1 MTKHYNYCHK
11 FTFTERTSCDKVRAK
26 LLREMNMAQ
35 LVIGIVGMLCIIGVN
50 YVPSTSIYFDT
61 ISVLFVIGVASF
73 YVLAVGG
80 NTIQKI
86 SRFGK
91 AALHAAT
98 LGFFIGLAGIA
109 AMDDPPVA
117 AHQVAIFVLVFGYV
131 IYFVCSA
138 IVERYENE
146 GND

>member
-1 MTKHYNYCHK
+1 
-11 FTFTERTSCDKVRAK
+11 
-26 LLREMNMAQ
+26 MAQ
-35 LVIGIVGMLCIIGVN
+35 LVIGIAGMLCIIGVN
-50 YVPSTSIYFDT
+50 YVPNTSIHFDT
-61 ISVLFVIGVASF
+61 ISALFVIGVASF
-73 YVLAVGG
+73 YVLAAGG
-80 NTIQKI
+80 STIQKI

-98 LGFFIGLAGIA
+98 LSFFIGLAGIA

>member
-1 MTKHYNYCHK
+1 
-11 FTFTERTSCDKVRAK
+11 
-26 LLREMNMAQ
+26 MAQ
-35 LVIGIVGMLCIIGVN
+35 LIIGIIGMLSIIGVT
-50 YVPSTSIYFDT
+50 YVPNTSIYFDT
-61 ISVLFVIGVASF
+61 ISALFVIGVASF

-80 NTIQKI
+80 STLQKI

-131 IYFVCSA
+131 IHFVCSA

-146 GND
+146 ENN

>member
-1 MTKHYNYCHK
+1 
-11 FTFTERTSCDKVRAK
+11 
-26 LLREMNMAQ
+26 MAQ
-35 LVIGIVGMLCIIGVN
+35 LIIGIIGMLSIIGVT
-50 YVPSTSIYFDT
+50 YVPNTSIYFDT
-61 ISVLFVIGVASF
+61 ISALFVIGVASF

-80 NTIQKI
+80 STLQKI

-131 IYFVCSA
+131 IHFVCAA

-146 GND
+146 ENNYRDRIF

>member
-1 MTKHYNYCHK
+1 MP
-11 FTFTERTSCDKVRAK
+11 FLLSFSDRTSCDKVTAK
-26 LLREMNMAQ
+26 LLREMEMTQ
-35 LVIGIVGMLCIIGVN
+35 LIISIVGMLCIIGIT
-50 YVPSTSIYFDT
+50 YVPNTSIYFDT
-61 ISVLFVIGVASF
+61 ISALFVIGVASF

-80 NTIQKI
+80 STLQKI
-86 SRFGK
+86 DRFGK
-91 AALHAAT
+91 AAQHAAT

-131 IYFVCSA
+131 IHFVCSA

>member
-1 MTKHYNYCHK
+1 MKHHNYGYK
-11 FTFTERTSCDKVRAK
+11 FAFKERTSCDKVRAK
-26 LLREMNMAQ
+26 LFREMKMAQ
-35 LVIGIVGMLCIIGVN
+35 LIIGIIGMLSIIGLT
-50 YVPSTSIYFDT
+50 YVPNTSIYFDT
-61 ISVLFVIGVASF
+61 ISALFVIGVSSF

-80 NTIQKI
+80 STLQKI

-117 AHQVAIFVLVFGYV
+117 AQQVAIFVLVFGYV
-131 IYFVCSA
+131 IHFVCSA